1 MKKVILAL
9 FALATALAISPVA
22 SAQNYDF
29 TYADSGV
36 NASGWLT
43 IGGAPSPSGN
53 YATAGGLNWD
63 DATFSLVP
71 NPGGGLQLL
80 GSAGYFPYLGG
91 TYTFEYDDLFFP
103 KATAPGTYLD
113 VYGLLFANA
122 AGTEFINIWSN
133 GAGTHD
139 SFWAVDGN
147 KLIQQDSGNGSSTG
161 DFAPTYVPE
170 YSGLSMLI
178 LSALT
183 LAGGFFFKAGQLGS
197 FRHS

>member
-1 MKKVILAL
+1 MKKAILAI
-9 FALATALAISPVA
+9 FALATAFAISPVA

-29 TYADSGV
+29 TYEGSGFT
-36 NASGWLT
+36 AAGWLT
-43 IGGAPSPSGN
+43 IAGAPSASGN
-53 YATAGGLNWD
+53 YATAGDLNWGGT
-63 DATFSLVP
+63 TFSLVP
-71 NPGGGLQLL
+71 NPAVGPQLL
-80 GSAGYFPYLGG
+80 GSAGYFTYLGG

-103 KATAPGTYLD
+103 NGPQGAYLD

-139 SFWAVDGN
+139 SFWAVEDGQLV
-147 KLIQQDSGNGSSTG
+147 KQDSGNGSTG
-161 DFAPTYVPE
+161 GSFAPYATVPE

-183 LAGGFFFKAGQLGS
+183 LAGGFFFKSRQSGLFLAD
-197 FRHS
+197 